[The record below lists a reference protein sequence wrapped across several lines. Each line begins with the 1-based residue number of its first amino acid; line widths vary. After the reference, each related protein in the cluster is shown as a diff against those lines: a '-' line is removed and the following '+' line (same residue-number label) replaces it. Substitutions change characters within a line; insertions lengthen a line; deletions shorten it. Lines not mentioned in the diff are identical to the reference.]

1 MRSQEKPLNTF
12 KKSFLAM
19 MMNKKGQLGIIEM
32 KFFFIGLAIGLILAL
47 VLVALMNGGIIPFKL
62 PLISC

>member
-1 MRSQEKPLNTF
+1 
-12 KKSFLAM
+12 M
-19 MMNKKGQLGIIEM
+19 MMNKKGQLGIIEL
-32 KFFFIGLAIGLILAL
+32 KFFLIGLAIGLVIAF